1 MSKISDDLFWSFPK
15 ILLKITSRKFLT
27 TFFQSFLPISTS
39 SLSFPSEHLSRCPPY
54 PGCRSSLFTHLPLLF
69 PHLPVH
75 FFRKLRR
82 WMPPAACSG
91 PSHPPHATEQ
101 LCHDLVPLSQ
111 KDPDPD
117 VL

>member
-39 SLSFPSEHLSRCPPY
+39 SLSFPSEHLSGCPHY

-69 PHLPVH
+69 THLPVH
-75 FFRKLRR
+75 FSENSLVGCPRLDARGRR
-82 WMPPAACSG
+82 TPR
-91 PSHPPHATEQ
+91 T
-101 LCHDLVPLSQ
+101 PLSNY
-111 KDPDPD
+111 DTIWS
-117 VL
+117 LYL